1 MSSDSTYVFEKEK
14 ISRAMVQL
22 AVPSILVSIVDLIY
36 SMINQYFVGML
47 KNSAMIAAI
56 STVTTID
63 ILIES
68 VGICVGIGG
77 ASYLG
82 RILGARSSSEK
93 IYETVRT
100 AMTLCLSLT
109 ALHMIIGFLV
119 LKPYVLWQTKD
130 AEVIS
135 YALVYGV
142 IDVFMML
149 FFVIRTTTVHMLRAV
164 GDIKYSTNVIS
175 ASVLLN
181 IILDPIL
188 MFDWGFGLGI
198 YGAALATAICRMI
211 TAVLCL
217 RRLQSRKTPIYWKIF
232 DFHMDKSI
240 VREIMR
246 VGLSCYVRN
255 MLPALSSA
263 IYNKQV
269 FVYSTDFVAGCSIG
283 RNASYFMNFFIQGA
297 ANGYMPFA
305 SYNYGAGNFKRL
317 YKSIIWSL
325 AVLTGYSLITDVVI
339 WNFASEYIGLFA
351 SNEASIIYGVRYIMA
366 YTLSLPIY
374 AAYYILT
381 ISLQASGKGRES
393 MILSVSRQG
402 LIYIPLILILPVF
415 FQENGIYYTQPLSD
429 WLTVILAVILSW
441 DLLKEIYRGSRAAG
455 QLE

>member
-1 MSSDSTYVFEKEK
+1 
-14 ISRAMVQL
+14 
-22 AVPSILVSIVDLIY
+22 
-36 SMINQYFVGML
+36 
-47 KNSAMIAAI
+47 
-56 STVTTID
+56 
-63 ILIES
+63 
-68 VGICVGIGG
+68 
-77 ASYLG
+77 
-82 RILGARSSSEK
+82 
-93 IYETVRT
+93 
-100 AMTLCLSLT
+100 
-109 ALHMIIGFLV
+109 
-119 LKPYVLWQTKD
+119 
-130 AEVIS
+130 
-135 YALVYGV
+135 
-142 IDVFMML
+142 
-149 FFVIRTTTVHMLRAV
+149 
-164 GDIKYSTNVIS
+164 
-175 ASVLLN
+175 
-181 IILDPIL
+181 
-188 MFDWGFGLGI
+188 
-198 YGAALATAICRMI
+198 
-211 TAVLCL
+211 
-217 RRLQSRKTPIYWKIF
+217 
-232 DFHMDKSI
+232 
-240 VREIMR
+240 
-246 VGLSCYVRN
+246 
-255 MLPALSSA
+255 
-263 IYNKQV
+263 
-269 FVYSTDFVAGCSIG
+269 
-283 RNASYFMNFFIQGA
+283 MNFFIQGA

>member
-109 ALHMIIGFLV
+109 ALHMIIGFLM

-142 IDVFMML
+142 IDIFMML

-188 MFDWGFGLGI
+188 
-198 YGAALATAICRMI
+198 
-211 TAVLCL
+211 
-217 RRLQSRKTPIYWKIF
+217 
-232 DFHMDKSI
+232 
-240 VREIMR
+240 
-246 VGLSCYVRN
+246 
-255 MLPALSSA
+255 
-263 IYNKQV
+263 
-269 FVYSTDFVAGCSIG
+269 
-283 RNASYFMNFFIQGA
+283 
-297 ANGYMPFA
+297 
-305 SYNYGAGNFKRL
+305 
-317 YKSIIWSL
+317 
-325 AVLTGYSLITDVVI
+325 
-339 WNFASEYIGLFA
+339 
-351 SNEASIIYGVRYIMA
+351 
-366 YTLSLPIY
+366 
-374 AAYYILT
+374 
-381 ISLQASGKGRES
+381 
-393 MILSVSRQG
+393 
-402 LIYIPLILILPVF
+402 
-415 FQENGIYYTQPLSD
+415 
-429 WLTVILAVILSW
+429 
-441 DLLKEIYRGSRAAG
+441 
-455 QLE
+455 